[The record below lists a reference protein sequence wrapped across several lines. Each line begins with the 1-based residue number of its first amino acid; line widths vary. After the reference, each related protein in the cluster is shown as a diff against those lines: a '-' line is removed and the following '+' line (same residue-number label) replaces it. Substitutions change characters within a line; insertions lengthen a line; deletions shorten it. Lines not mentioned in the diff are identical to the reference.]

1 MAKVYVGDFD
11 TVIAIDVGVDV
22 SSATSLT
29 IKYTKPD
36 GTSGTWTGAAGGT
49 DNVEIQYQTNSGDID
64 QAGEWLLQPYVED
77 ITGAGG
83 WDGLGEAVRLDVY
96 DPYE

>member
-11 TVIAIDVGVDV
+11 TLIAIDVGVDV
-22 SSATSLT
+22 SSATSLA

-36 GTSGTWTGAAGGT
+36 GTAGEWVGAAGGSG
-49 DNVEIQYQTNSGDID
+49 NVEIQYQTNTGDID

-77 ITGAGG
+77 ITGASG
-83 WDGLGEAVRLDVY
+83 WNGLGETVRLDVY